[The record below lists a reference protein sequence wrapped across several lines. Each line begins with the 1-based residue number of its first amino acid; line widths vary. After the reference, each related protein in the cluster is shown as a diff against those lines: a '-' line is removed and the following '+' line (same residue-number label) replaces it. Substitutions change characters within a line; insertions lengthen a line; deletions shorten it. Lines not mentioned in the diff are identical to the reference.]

1 MAENKTIDALLK
13 EGPSLTLDPAGE
25 FKDLVVE
32 NETGRG
38 KQPAVFE
45 EARYLTPEEIQQV
58 DAFAEQIHLD
68 DSASILQY
76 GSGIQKKMSDFS
88 EGTLEKVRNKDLG
101 EIGDMLSGV
110 VTDLKEFGE

>member
-45 EARYLTPEEIQQV
+45 EARYLTSEEIKLCGA
-58 DAFAEQIHLD
+58 DP
-68 DSASILQY
+68 
-76 GSGIQKKMSDFS
+76 
-88 EGTLEKVRNKDLG
+88 
-101 EIGDMLSGV
+101 
-110 VTDLKEFGE
+110 FG